1 MPIPWLRILNAVIG
15 ASDLARVLRG
25 RSASEE
31 QLAVGARSSGPL
43 EARLAG
49 VVVAALKEAFDRD
62 HQRMELEREQI
73 EADRL
78 RAERALR
85 LELVRRSADQ
95 EIGRQRLLGGAAL
108 VGWLATLFLVTS
120 LPEASA
126 AARVAVGAG
135 WLLLLAAI
143 GASFSAQSKVA
154 QWAARLAEDTSAATL
169 PSGAEPASAALWLM
183 VAGLAAIGVG
193 VLL

>member
-1 MPIPWLRILNAVIG
+1 
-15 ASDLARVLRG
+15 
-25 RSASEE
+25 
-31 QLAVGARSSGPL
+31 
-43 EARLAG
+43 
-49 VVVAALKEAFDRD
+49 
-62 HQRMELEREQI
+62 
-73 EADRL
+73 
-78 RAERALR
+78 
-85 LELVRRSADQ
+85 
-95 EIGRQRLLGGAAL
+95 

-135 WLLLLAAI
+135 WLLLLAAV

-154 QWAARLAEDTSAATL
+154 QWAARLAEDTSGANL